1 MSSRIYGAKD
11 SLQIR
16 VICGAQDSGCPGAM
30 TRMALALWHSRHLD
44 VALGAGGTEKKG
56 KSFSCISTGFIS
68 LMCSW
73 FQLVLHRLT
82 WKRSSLHYMN

>member
-56 KSFSCISTGFIS
+56 KSFF
-68 LMCSW
+68 MH
-73 FQLVLHRLT
+73 FYRFYFANVQLVSVGA
-82 WKRSSLHYMN
+82 SSSNMEA